1 LNRLDWWK
9 DKATLRSRVTEGS
22 ENPEMPVTSPKRR
35 VIVADS
41 NLDIFSSKHN
51 TLVAYHEGI
60 L

>member
-1 LNRLDWWK
+1 LNKLDWWK
-9 DKATLRSRVTEGS
+9 NETTLRSRVREGS
-22 ENPEMPVTSPKRR
+22 ENPEMPDTSPKSR

-41 NLDIFSSKHN
+41 NLKIFCLKHN

>member
-9 DKATLRSRVTEGS
+9 DKATLHSRVTERS

-41 NLDIFSSKHN
+41 SLNIFSLEHN
-51 TLVAYHEGI
+51 TLVAYHKGI